1 MDLETL
7 RGIAEIMSEHDLSH
21 IKMDGKDGKIE
32 IDRACAAPVPL
43 ASALNTVLTG
53 MPAAPVAA
61 VAPACAPA
69 APAAPAAAP
78 APEAPAPAPAA
89 APIADDTTDVN
100 APMVGVFYAAP
111 RAGRPE
117 PFVARGL
124 ASVKKG
130 DALCIVEAMKLH
142 ERDPAELRRRGRATS
157 APHDGERGGVRPDA
171 VRLMR

>member
-61 VAPACAPA
+61 VAPA

-111 RAGRPE
+111 APGAD
-117 PFVARGL
+117 PFVTVG
-124 ASVKKG
+124 SKVKKG
-130 DALCIVEAMKLH
+130 DTLCIVEAMKCMN
-142 ERDPAELRRRGRATS
+142 EIAAECDGVVVDICVS
-157 APHDGERGGVRPDA
+157 DGELVEYGRC
-171 VRLMR
+171 LMKISQ